1 MKIRKQMER
10 KLSRK
15 AALPA
20 VILLTV
26 LLAACGPKTS
36 EGDAAAD
43 TKTQGDAA
51 ADTKAQDSPQEA
63 AETASQAGAETESVS
78 AGEGEATSDSSCD
91 SFQSGRSRYG
101 WWRSTN
107 KYTKEDYEQIL
118 SWQAAGYENSS
129 VAKFNR
135 MVMDWEDEETFHK
148 AEEVLRRVYSSL
160 ADTDPVADFVYGT
173 LSNTW
178 DECERK
184 HYGVCQRQKNPWHS
198 GEAFLETY
206 GDVFGDKEFL
216 SGGYAD
222 YSYDY
227 RIPDE
232 QNVTVAQRDSILKGV
247 DEKMQAFLQKQT
259 TEDLQKEEAMEK
271 AADGELERILKAL
284 DGQLVWEGGKELS
297 YYWDDV
303 YDKGKAEDWNED
315 TEEAKSVDPAKQYE
329 IVMNELKFPG
339 YEEMSIAEFNRKI
352 NAVFNGYEEGKED
365 FYDAY
370 DYVME
375 HLEDTDGNAE
385 FLRTTVRASQD
396 EYYARQREL
405 YSQKQ
410 VDPSYDVQFSSSR
423 EEDVFGDKMVVQM
436 AEGYYSFTYHILDAD
451 KLTVSAR
458 DAFLKAVTQAVKE
471 EIDRVFGKGGMEEAQ
486 LKKVIDNAGKTAG
499 NSYIEYTGC
508 EVDYLYMEDYGE

>member
-1 MKIRKQMER
+1 MKIRKLMGR
-10 KLSRK
+10 KKSRK
-15 AALPA
+15 AELPT

-51 ADTKAQDSPQEA
+51 VDTKAQDSPQEA
-63 AETASQAGAETESVS
+63 AETALQAGTETESAS

-101 WWRSTN
+101 WWRGTN

-118 SWQAAGYENSS
+118 SWQTAGYENSS
-129 VAKFNR
+129 VAEFNR

-148 AEEVLRRVYSSL
+148 AEEVLQRVYSSL

-227 RIPDE
+227 RIPEE
-232 QNVTVAQRDSILKGV
+232 QKVTVAQRDSILKGV
-247 DEKMQAFLQKQT
+247 DEKMQAFLQKQIPT
-259 TEDLQKEEAMEK
+259 GIT
-271 AADGELERILKAL
+271 R
-284 DGQLVWEGGKELS
+284 
-297 YYWDDV
+297 
-303 YDKGKAEDWNED
+303 
-315 TEEAKSVDPAKQYE
+315 
-329 IVMNELKFPG
+329 
-339 YEEMSIAEFNRKI
+339 
-352 NAVFNGYEEGKED
+352 NA
-365 FYDAY
+365 
-370 DYVME
+370 
-375 HLEDTDGNAE
+375 
-385 FLRTTVRASQD
+385 
-396 EYYARQREL
+396 
-405 YSQKQ
+405 
-410 VDPSYDVQFSSSR
+410 
-423 EEDVFGDKMVVQM
+423 
-436 AEGYYSFTYHILDAD
+436 
-451 KLTVSAR
+451 
-458 DAFLKAVTQAVKE
+458 
-471 EIDRVFGKGGMEEAQ
+471 
-486 LKKVIDNAGKTAG
+486 
-499 NSYIEYTGC
+499 
-508 EVDYLYMEDYGE
+508 